1 MFFYVRNWWSAVSP
15 TPSTCCCCC
24 AGQSFDD
31 EGVVLADNIDEQ
43 RMQSLSPKVIVRD
56 ILPGVPDKANLS
68 VLIDA
73 EMLALSGIPENFE
86 ENVNVPRHTRFPIV
100 LNILNLPTK
109 RLRKECIFK
118 LTKDFELFKL
128 KVSRLQST
136 SDIYLL

>member
-1 MFFYVRNWWSAVSP
+1 
-15 TPSTCCCCC
+15 
-24 AGQSFDD
+24 
-31 EGVVLADNIDEQ
+31 
-43 RMQSLSPKVIVRD
+43 MQSLSPKVIVRD

-73 EMLALSGIPENFE
+73 EMLALSGIAENFE
-86 ENVNVPRHTRFPIV
+86 ENVNVPRDTRFPIV

-118 LTKDFELFKL
+118 LTKDFELFKM

-136 SDIYLL
+136 ADISFVITYIFVIAALASKTSE